1 MKKIKFKMGNGEVI
15 KWGDLTGL
23 PDPITTEEDL
33 KDTAEC
39 AMETDSRIESYEL
52 YDVRECEEER

>member
-1 MKKIKFKMGNGEVI
+1 MKKIKFKMENGEVI

-23 PDPITTEEDL
+23 PDPVITEKDL

-39 AMETDSRIESYEL
+39 AMETDPRIESYEL
-52 YDVRECEEER
+52 YDDNK